1 MRAAAG
7 PDAAGSGGG
16 RMTSHAGQ
24 QALNALDQA
33 LAGRPGKDDHAFAAA
48 TDHLCIM
55 REGMIHERRA
65 TGGTAESRRRLEHVN
80 SVLTVVLGG
89 DFSLGSIPW
98 EKIEKLGLGSKT
110 SCTSLSEQGSDDDR
124 LAPEADHSRR
134 HYGVDRRSAS
144 RVAR

>member
-7 PDAAGSGGG
+7 SDAAGSGGG

-24 QALNALDQA
+24 QALDALDQA

-55 REGMIHERRA
+55 REGMIHEMRA
-65 TGGTAESRRRLEHVN
+65 TGSTAESRWRLEHVN

-89 DFSLGSIPW
+89 HFPLGSIPG
-98 EKIEKLGLGSKT
+98 KRLKKLGLGFKT
-110 SCTSLSEQGSDDDR
+110 SCTNLSEQGSDDDR
-124 LAPEADHSRR
+124 PAPEANHSQR
-134 HYGVDRRSAS
+134 HNGVDRRSAS